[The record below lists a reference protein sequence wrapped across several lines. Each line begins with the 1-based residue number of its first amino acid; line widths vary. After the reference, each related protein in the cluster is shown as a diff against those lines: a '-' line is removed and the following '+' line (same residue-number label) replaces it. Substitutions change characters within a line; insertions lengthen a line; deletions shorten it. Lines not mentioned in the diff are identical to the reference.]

1 MVRALD
7 DFLDCDIRLARI
19 QELHDFI
26 QLLRL
31 CDHEEEVFYR
41 DQIDILDAGLLD
53 QILYPL
59 VLDITSSYYL
69 MSGKKCTTHF
79 R

>member
-59 VLDITSSYYL
+59 VLGITSSYYL